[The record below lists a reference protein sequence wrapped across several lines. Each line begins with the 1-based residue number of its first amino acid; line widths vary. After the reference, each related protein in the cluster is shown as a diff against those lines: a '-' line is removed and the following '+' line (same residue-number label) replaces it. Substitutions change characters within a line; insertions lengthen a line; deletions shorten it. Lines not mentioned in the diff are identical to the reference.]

1 MSLTILGTGSAL
13 PRTVVT
19 NEDIAG
25 VVDTSDEWIRSRT
38 GIEARRVLGE
48 QTLEELG
55 ADYTEEEIRLVRI
68 KFMCEQG
75 N

>member
-25 VVDTSDEWIRSRT
+25 VIDTSD
-38 GIEARRVLGE
+38 RVDSE
-48 QTLEELG
+48 P
-55 ADYTEEEIRLVRI
+55 YRH
-68 KFMCEQG
+68 
-75 N
+75 